1 LTDEHILQFRVTNED
16 VHLLEIS
23 VRVLHG
29 EWSAVSTAYADLS
42 FFTENG
48 NALLRWVEA
57 PDKPL
62 RIEAGADTGWGWMV
76 LEFYTINRA
85 GHVRCAITLATKTGT
100 AGYSRPAETS
110 RFSIELPTELG
121 LVEHFARECIA
132 LGANLKRE
140 ARLICLSE

>member
-1 LTDEHILQFRVTNED
+1 MDDHFLQFRSRYID
-16 VHLLEIS
+16 LDMMEIS
-23 VRVLHG
+23 VRVFHG
-29 EWSAVSTAYADLS
+29 EWSAVSTAYTVLS
-42 FFTENG
+42 FLTDNG

-62 RIEAGADTGWGWMV
+62 RIEAGADTGIGWMV

-85 GHVRCAITLATKTGT
+85 GHVRCAITLASKTRTNGP
-100 AGYSRPAETS
+100 RPAETS

-121 LVEHFARECIA
+121 LVERFGRECIA
-132 LGANLKRE
+132 LGANHKRE

>member
-1 LTDEHILQFRVTNED
+1 MDDHFLQFRARYID
-16 VHLLEIS
+16 LDMMEIS
-23 VRVLHG
+23 VRVFHG
-29 EWSAVSTAYADLS
+29 EWSAVSTAYTVLS
-42 FFTENG
+42 FLTDNG

-62 RIEAGADTGWGWMV
+62 RIEAGADTGIGWMV

-85 GHVRCAITLATKTGT
+85 GHVRCAITLASKTRTNGP
-100 AGYSRPAETS
+100 RPAETS

-121 LVEHFARECIA
+121 LVERFASECIA
-132 LGANLKRE
+132 LGANHKRE

>member
-1 LTDEHILQFRVTNED
+1 MDEHFLQFRVTYED

-23 VRVLHG
+23 VRVRHG
-29 EWSAVSTAYADLS
+29 EWSAVSTAYTDLS

-62 RIEAGADTGWGWMV
+62 RIEAGADTGFGWVV
-76 LEFYTINRA
+76 LQFYTITLSR
-85 GHVRCAITLATKTGT
+85 HVRCAIALATKTGS

-121 LVEHFARECIA
+121 LVERFARECIA
-132 LGANLKRE
+132 VSGNLKRE
-140 ARLICLSE
+140 ARLICLPE

>member
-1 LTDEHILQFRVTNED
+1 MRVTYED

-23 VRVLHG
+23 VRVRHG
-29 EWSAVSTAYADLS
+29 EWSAVSTAYTALS

-57 PDKPL
+57 PDEPL
-62 RIEAGADTGWGWMV
+62 RIEAGSDTGIGWMV
-76 LEFYTINRA
+76 LQFYTINLSR
-85 GHVRCAITLATKTGT
+85 HVRCAITLATGT
-100 AGYSRPAETS
+100 RTNATRPAETS

-121 LVEHFARECIA
+121 LVERFARECIA
-132 LGANLKRE
+132 LGGDLKRE

>member
-1 LTDEHILQFRVTNED
+1 MDEHFLQFRVIYQDE
-16 VHLLEIS
+16 HLLEMS

-29 EWSAVSTAYADLS
+29 EWSAVSTAYTSLS

-57 PDKPL
+57 PDEPL
-62 RIEAGADTGWGWMV
+62 RIKAGADTGIGWMV
-76 LEFYTINRA
+76 LQFYTINLSR
-85 GHVRCAITLATKTGT
+85 HVRCAVTLATETMG
-100 AGYSRPAETS
+100 ALRPAETS

-121 LVEHFARECIA
+121 LVERFAKECIA
-132 LGANLKRE
+132 LGGNLKRE

>member
-1 LTDEHILQFRVTNED
+1 MDEHFLQFRVIYED
-16 VHLLEIS
+16 LDLLEIS

-29 EWSAVSTAYADLS
+29 EWSAVSTAYTSLS

-62 RIEAGADTGWGWMV
+62 RIEAGADTGFGWMV
-76 LEFYTINRA
+76 LQFYTINLSR
-85 GHVRCAITLATKTGT
+85 HVRCAITLATSTETHG
-100 AGYSRPAETS
+100 SRPAETS

-121 LVEHFARECIA
+121 LVERFARECIV
-132 LGANLKRE
+132 LSGNHKRE
-140 ARLICLSE
+140 ARLICLPE

>member
-1 LTDEHILQFRVTNED
+1 MAEHFLQFRVTYED

-62 RIEAGADTGWGWMV
+62 RIEAGADTGIGWMV
-76 LEFYTINRA
+76 LQFYTINLSR
-85 GHVRCAITLATKTGT
+85 HVRCAVTLATKKWSYD
-100 AGYSRPAETS
+100 ARPAETS

-121 LVEHFARECIA
+121 LVERFARECIA
-132 LGANLKRE
+132 LSGDLKRE

>member
-1 LTDEHILQFRVTNED
+1 MDKHSLQFRVTYED

-29 EWSAVSTAYADLS
+29 EWSALSTAYTDLS
-42 FFTENG
+42 FFSENG
-48 NALLRWVEA
+48 NALLQWVEA

-62 RIEAGADTGWGWMV
+62 RIEAGADTGIGWMV
-76 LEFYTINRA
+76 LQFYTITLSR
-85 GHVRCAITLATKTGT
+85 HVRCAITLATKKWS
-100 AGYSRPAETS
+100 YDSRPAETS

-121 LVEHFARECIA
+121 LVERFARECIA
-132 LGANLKRE
+132 LGGDLKRE